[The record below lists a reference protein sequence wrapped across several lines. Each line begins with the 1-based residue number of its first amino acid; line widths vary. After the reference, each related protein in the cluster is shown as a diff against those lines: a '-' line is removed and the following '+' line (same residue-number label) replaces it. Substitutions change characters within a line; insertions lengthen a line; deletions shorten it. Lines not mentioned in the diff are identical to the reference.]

1 MALIKSRIEQLSDN
15 DQDLLRFVYNCGG
28 YVMRKH
34 VDGYT
39 GKDTTWNYRR
49 LQKLVGMGFLKVH
62 YGERHIDPDVYQVTA
77 STCSLFL
84 NRDSYYRKRHDHLY
98 ICRALMKAWFVT
110 EQRVL
115 QPAFLFHHDD
125 RLRFFTES
133 GFNARC
139 FPTKKDRNG
148 YTVHFEELALDFTNN
163 RGLKLQ
169 DDGRVLFDDKDK
181 KLIMIYFDK
190 PQISNVRYQIQ
201 MFLKRYLSLMDGPAS
216 LNFVVVTDN
225 EARAKRYAKNAELL
239 SEMSDGFG
247 VTAIP
252 QTLFDTYI
260 GFWNSYYKNNRLE
273 DEHEN
278 FKQRTMDAE
287 FKKNTFEI
295 AKNTPLGTVSERD
308 KKMLQI
314 LANEPDNGAAILVK
328 ELLQT
333 GGEDRMNQIKKTFDR
348 MFQFYAHGQLG
359 PLSQLKNVNL
369 KVYQIN
375 TTVFSEKNR
384 SYSSQI

>member
-1 MALIKSRIEQLSDN
+1 MALIKSRIEQLTEN
-15 DQDLLRFVYNCGG
+15 DIDLLRFVYNCGG

-49 LQKLVGMGFLKVH
+49 LQKLVDLGFLKVH
-62 YGERHIDPDVYQVTA
+62 YGERHVDPDIYQVTA

-110 EQRVL
+110 EQRAL

-125 RLRFFTES
+125 RLRFFTEH
-133 GFNARC
+133 GFKARY

-148 YTVHFEELALDFTNN
+148 YTVHFEELALNFTSS

-169 DDGRVLFDDKDK
+169 DDGRVLFEDTDK

-201 MFLKRYLSLMDGPAS
+201 MFLKRYLNMMDGPLPLAF
-216 LNFVVVTDN
+216 LVVTDN
-225 EARAKRYAKNAELL
+225 ESRARRYAKNAELL
-239 SEMSDGFG
+239 TEMNEGFG
-247 VTAIP
+247 VAAIP

-260 GFWNSYYKNNRLE
+260 GFWSSYYKNNRL
-273 DEHEN
+273 DEYDN
-278 FKQRTMDAE
+278 FKQRTMNAD
-287 FKKNTFEI
+287 FKNSTCEI
-295 AKNTPLGTVSERD
+295 ARKTPLGTLTESD

-314 LANEPDNGAAILVK
+314 LKNEPENGASIIIK
-328 ELLQT
+328 ELLQS
-333 GGEDRMNQIKKTFDR
+333 GNEDRMNRIKKTFDR
-348 MFQFYAHGQLG
+348 MFQLYAHGAIG
-359 PLSQLKNVNL
+359 PISQLKNIDL
-369 KVYQIN
+369 KVYQIEA
-375 TTVFSEKNR
+375 TVFSEKNR
-384 SYSSQI
+384 SYSRY

>member
-1 MALIKSRIEQLSDN
+1 MALIKSRLEQLTEN
-15 DQDLLRFVYNCGG
+15 DMDLLRFVYNCGG

-39 GKDTTWNYRR
+39 GKDTTWNFRR
-49 LQKLVGMGFLKVH
+49 LQKLVVLGFLKVH
-62 YGERHIDPDVYQVTA
+62 YGERHVDPDVYQVTA
-77 STCSLFL
+77 PTCGLFL

-110 EQRVL
+110 EQRAL

-125 RLRFFTES
+125 RLRFFTGS

-169 DDGRVLFDDKDK
+169 DDGRILFNDENKR
-181 KLIMIYFDK
+181 LVMIYFDK

-201 MFLKRYLSLMDGPAS
+201 MFLKRYLSLINGPFP
-216 LNFVVVTDN
+216 LGFLVVTDN
-225 EARAKRYAKNAELL
+225 EARTRRYEKNAELL
-239 SEMSDGFG
+239 SEMGDGFG
-247 VTAIP
+247 VAAIP

-260 GFWNSYYKNNRLE
+260 GFWNSYYKNNNLA
-273 DEHEN
+273 DEHER
-278 FKQRTMDAE
+278 FKTRTMDVN
-287 FKKNTFEI
+287 FKTNAFEI
-295 AKNTPLGTVSERD
+295 ARNTPLGTITERD
-308 KKMLQI
+308 KKTLQI
-314 LANEPDNGAAILVK
+314 LTKEPDNGAAILIK
-328 ELLQT
+328 ELLQN
-333 GGEDRMNQIKKTFDR
+333 ESDDRMNQIKKSFDR
-348 MFQFYAHGQLG
+348 MFQLYAHGQIG
-359 PLSQLKNVNL
+359 PLSQLKQIDL

-375 TTVFSEKNR
+375 ATVFSEKNR
-384 SYSSQI
+384 SYSRSV